1 MDFKSAGKSWFRYP
15 LHIHIS
21 SLFIIIVMLVCG
33 VQLWLTY
40 SSLNKVLV
48 DANDH
53 LFDRISGEARAN
65 LLHHY
70 SPAFSTVTA
79 FSKGQLSRFSTH
91 DERLGYVPEISYL
104 LSASPSI
111 FSYTLTLP
119 NGDHFSVYRVFD
131 RKIQK
136 GFEVSP
142 EAHFVVFSYY
152 ADQQQLHR
160 YEYDEEHELVNFTSQ
175 DGYQTDLRE
184 REWFGIANSDSV
196 SMSAPYYFQKLGKI
210 GVTVSRRSESGA
222 VVAAD
227 ITLDQI
233 SQVLAETI
241 SRKSSFRVLY
251 DESGRLYA
259 YSNPKQV
266 IIQEGALDSATILI
280 EDIDNPVVHEAVLLF
295 GNTVDTVHEF
305 YVDGEKWIGKVTK
318 SVNNSGH
325 DLYLMMVVKSTELL
339 DKSQV
344 IAKRSILTS
353 LIVLLIALPFVYI
366 AAQRVSAPIR
376 RATLRAQKIESFDF
390 SRKTPQKSHIKEIHD
405 LSQALFGMQQ
415 TLSRFLLLTNAIA
428 RQDELKPLLDLVA
441 NGALDATS
449 AKRALLYLS
458 DDDNVLIPHS
468 VVSKTD
474 DKFDLSE
481 LSPLDAKNRDV
492 AYLFESL
499 NGTRPK
505 ALAVEYQDIKHAI
518 PQIGTHD
525 VFLFLPLL
533 DRGGQV
539 LGGFGL
545 IIESEQLDTLSTTRL
560 PFIESLSEYA
570 SVAIESQQILANQ
583 KALLNSF
590 IEVMAGAIDTKS
602 PYTGN
607 HCQRVPVLTEML
619 TKAAEQ
625 SETEPFKGFK
635 LSSEEWQELQL
646 AAWLHDCG
654 KVTTPE
660 HVVDKAV
667 KLETIYNRIHEIRT
681 RFEVLKRDAHILIL
695 QQALGEPL
703 SFELQ
708 QQLDA
713 KWQRIDDDFAF
724 IAATNVGGEFMTDDA
739 VTRLHSIAQRQWT
752 KTIDEGQGLSWEER
766 RRYEQA
772 ETKPG
777 ESESVLADQPY
788 HAIPWAVETEP
799 STRFTLKKPM
809 YQNNLGELYNLSI
822 RKGTL
827 NDEERYV
834 INNHIVETIK
844 MLESLPFP
852 KGMRNVPAIAGGH
865 HEKVDGTGYPMGLKA
880 DEMPLTARVMALADV
895 FEALTS
901 ADRPYKEPKTLSES
915 IKIMSFMVKDQH
927 LDAELFKLF
936 LTSGVY
942 QTFAMKFLN
951 PEQIDE
957 VDIEQYLS

>member
-1 MDFKSAGKSWFRYP
+1 MDFKKTGKSWFRYP

-79 FSKGQLSRFSTH
+79 FSKGQLSRLSTH
-91 DERLGYVPEISYL
+91 EERLSYVPEISYL

-136 GFEVSP
+136 GLEVSP
-142 EAHFVVFSYY
+142 EARYVVFSYY
-152 ADQQQLHR
+152 AEQQLLHR
-160 YEYDEEHELVNFTSQ
+160 YEYNEAHDLVNFTSQ
-175 DGYQTDLRE
+175 EKYQVDLRD
-184 REWFGIANSDSV
+184 REWFEIANRESV
-196 SMSAPYYFQKLGKI
+196 AMSAPYYFQKLGKI
-210 GVTVSRRSESGA
+210 GITVSRRSESGV

-233 SQVLAETI
+233 SEVLAETI

-266 IIQEGALDSATILI
+266 IIQEDALDSATILI

-353 LIVLLIALPFVYI
+353 LLVLLIALPFVYI

-390 SRKTPQKSHIKEIHD
+390 SKKTPQKSHIKEIHD

-428 RQDELKPLLDLVA
+428 RQDELKPLLGLVA

-474 DKFDLSE
+474 DKFDLSQ
-481 LSPLDAKNRDV
+481 LSPLDAKNPDV

-499 NGTRPK
+499 NGVRPK
-505 ALAVEYQDIKHAI
+505 ALAVEHQDIKRAI
-518 PQIGTHD
+518 PQIGTQD

-625 SETEPFKGFK
+625 SEAEPFKDFK

-681 RFEVLKRDAHILIL
+681 RFEVLKRDAHILML
-695 QQALGEPL
+695 QRALGEPL

-708 QQLDA
+708 QELDA
-713 KWQRIDDDFAF
+713 KWKRIDDDFAF

-739 VTRLHSIAQRQWT
+739 VTRLHSIAKRQWT

-772 ETKPG
+772 ETKLG

-788 HAIPWAVETEP
+788 HTIPWAVEAEP

-880 DEMPLTARVMALADV
+880 DAMPLTARVMALADV

-942 QTFAMKFLN
+942 QTFAMEFLN

>member
-1 MDFKSAGKSWFRYP
+1 MDFKKTGKSWFRYP

-79 FSKGQLSRFSTH
+79 FSKGQLSRLSTH
-91 DERLGYVPEISYL
+91 EERLSYVPEISYL

-136 GFEVSP
+136 GLEVSP
-142 EAHFVVFSYY
+142 EARYVVFSYY
-152 ADQQQLHR
+152 AEQQLLHR
-160 YEYDEEHELVNFTSQ
+160 YEYNEAHDLVNFTSQ
-175 DGYQTDLRE
+175 EKYQVDLRD
-184 REWFGIANSDSV
+184 REWFEIANRESV
-196 SMSAPYYFQKLGKI
+196 AMSAPYYFQKLGKI
-210 GVTVSRRSESGA
+210 GITVSRRSESGV

-233 SQVLAETI
+233 SEVLAETI

-266 IIQEGALDSATILI
+266 IIQEDALDSATILI

-353 LIVLLIALPFVYI
+353 LLVLLIALPFVYI

-390 SRKTPQKSHIKEIHD
+390 SKKTPQKSHIKEIHD

-428 RQDELKPLLDLVA
+428 RQDELKPLLGLVA

-474 DKFDLSE
+474 DKFDLSQ
-481 LSPLDAKNRDV
+481 LSPLDAKNPDV

-499 NGTRPK
+499 NGVRPK
-505 ALAVEYQDIKHAI
+505 ALAVEHQDIKRAI
-518 PQIGTHD
+518 PQIGTQD

-625 SETEPFKGFK
+625 SEAEPFKDFK

-695 QQALGEPL
+695 QRALGEPL

-708 QQLDA
+708 QELDA
-713 KWQRIDDDFAF
+713 KWKRIDDDFAF

-772 ETKPG
+772 ETKLG

-788 HAIPWAVETEP
+788 HTIPWAVEAEP

-880 DEMPLTARVMALADV
+880 DAMPLTARVMALADV

-942 QTFAMKFLN
+942 QTFAMEFLN

>member
-1 MDFKSAGKSWFRYP
+1 MDFKKTGKSWFRYP

-79 FSKGQLSRFSTH
+79 FSKGQLSRLSTH
-91 DERLGYVPEISYL
+91 EERLSYVPEISYL

-136 GFEVSP
+136 GLEVSP
-142 EAHFVVFSYY
+142 EARYVVFSYY
-152 ADQQQLHR
+152 AEQQLLHR
-160 YEYDEEHELVNFTSQ
+160 YEYNEAHDLVNFTSQ
-175 DGYQTDLRE
+175 EKYQVDLRD
-184 REWFGIANSDSV
+184 REWFEIANRESV
-196 SMSAPYYFQKLGKI
+196 AMSAPYYFQKLGKI
-210 GVTVSRRSESGA
+210 GITVSRRSESGV

-233 SQVLAETI
+233 SEVLAETI

-266 IIQEGALDSATILI
+266 IIQEDALDSATILI

-353 LIVLLIALPFVYI
+353 LLVLLIALPFVYI

-390 SRKTPQKSHIKEIHD
+390 SKKTPQKSHIKEIHD

-428 RQDELKPLLDLVA
+428 RQDELKPLLGLVA

-474 DKFDLSE
+474 DKFDLSQ
-481 LSPLDAKNRDV
+481 LSPLDAKNPDV

-499 NGTRPK
+499 NGVRPK
-505 ALAVEYQDIKHAI
+505 ALAVEHQDIKRAI
-518 PQIGTHD
+518 PQIGTQD

-625 SETEPFKGFK
+625 SEAEPFKDFK

-695 QQALGEPL
+695 QRALGEPL

-708 QQLDA
+708 QELDA
-713 KWQRIDDDFAF
+713 KWKRIDDDFAF

>member
-1 MDFKSAGKSWFRYP
+1 MYKR
-15 LHIHIS
+15 
-21 SLFIIIVMLVCG
+21 
-33 VQLWLTY
+33 Q
-40 SSLNKVLV
+40 
-48 DANDH
+48 
-53 LFDRISGEARAN
+53 
-65 LLHHY
+65 
-70 SPAFSTVTA
+70 
-79 FSKGQLSRFSTH
+79 
-91 DERLGYVPEISYL
+91 
-104 LSASPSI
+104 
-111 FSYTLTLP
+111 
-119 NGDHFSVYRVFD
+119 
-131 RKIQK
+131 
-136 GFEVSP
+136 
-142 EAHFVVFSYY
+142 
-152 ADQQQLHR
+152 
-160 YEYDEEHELVNFTSQ
+160 
-175 DGYQTDLRE
+175 
-184 REWFGIANSDSV
+184 
-196 SMSAPYYFQKLGKI
+196 
-210 GVTVSRRSESGA
+210 VSRRSESGV

-233 SQVLAETI
+233 SEVLAETI

-266 IIQEGALDSATILI
+266 IIQEDALDSATILI

-353 LIVLLIALPFVYI
+353 LLVLLIALPFVYI

-390 SRKTPQKSHIKEIHD
+390 SKKTPQKSHIKEIHD
-405 LSQALFGMQQ
+405 LSHALFGMQQ

-428 RQDELKPLLDLVA
+428 RQDELKPLLGLVA

-449 AKRALLYLS
+449 AKCALLYLS

-474 DKFDLSE
+474 DKFDLSQ
-481 LSPLDAKNRDV
+481 LSPLDAKNPDV

-499 NGTRPK
+499 NGVRPK
-505 ALAVEYQDIKHAI
+505 ALAVEHQDIKRAI
-518 PQIGTHD
+518 PQIGTQD

-625 SETEPFKGFK
+625 SEAEPFKDFK

-695 QQALGEPL
+695 QRVLGEPL

-708 QQLDA
+708 QELDA
-713 KWQRIDDDFAF
+713 KWKRIDDDFAF

-772 ETKPG
+772 ETKLG

-788 HAIPWAVETEP
+788 HTIPWAVEAEP

-880 DEMPLTARVMALADV
+880 DAMPLTARVMALADV

-942 QTFAMKFLN
+942 QTFAMEFLN